1 MKAQLKTSV
10 RTYLATA
17 FSVAVLYVCIAA
29 TLAAGVDLKGDW
41 VYNAQKSKPGS
52 SQYPIAPLKLKITTE
67 ANGIAIERTTAGFNG
82 GENMVSTDH
91 LTFDGKV
98 SENTAFGN
106 SKKKSTAVWSA
117 DGKQLTVTASIL
129 FDQNGT
135 QREFKSTEV
144 YSLSA
149 DAKVLTMNFASQ
161 SFEGLDGTFAYD
173 KVN

>member
-1 MKAQLKTSV
+1 MKTQNGTLV
-10 RTYLATA
+10 RTLSAA
-17 FSVAVLYVCIAA
+17 LSIAAVYVCIAA
-29 TLAAGVDLKGDW
+29 THLAGIDLKGEW
-41 VYNAQKSKPGS
+41 TYNAQKSKPGS

-67 ANGIAIERTTAGFNG
+67 ANGIAVERTTAGFNG

-106 SKKKSTAVWSA
+106 SKKKSTVVWSA

-135 QREFKSTEV
+135 QREFKSTEI
-144 YSLSA
+144 YSLSE
-149 DAKVLTMNFASQ
+149 DGKVLTMNFASQ

-173 KVN
+173 KTN

>member
-1 MKAQLKTSV
+1 MKTQLNTFAG
-10 RTYLATA
+10 TLTTA
-17 FSVAVLYVCIAA
+17 LSLGLIYVCIAA
-29 TLAAGVDLKGDW
+29 THLAGVDLKGEW
-41 VYNAQKSKPGS
+41 TYSAQKSKPGS

-98 SENTAFGN
+98 TENTAFGN

-117 DGKQLTVTASIL
+117 DGKQLTVTASIM

-135 QREFKSTEV
+135 QREFKSTEI
-144 YSLSA
+144 YSLSE
-149 DAKVLTMNFASQ
+149 DGKVLTMNFASQ
-161 SFEGLDGTFAYD
+161 SFEGLDGIFAYD
-173 KVN
+173 KTN